1 MAVRFTAYGGAGEI
15 GGNKLLLED
24 DDWQIFFDFGMSFG
38 TAGKYFEEFLQP
50 RPSHGL
56 SDFLQTGLLPP
67 LEGLYRSDLSTLPE
81 HAFIW
86 NRLNQQPGYRNDI
99 APRAVLLSHAHAD
112 HVGYVSMLR
121 NDIPII
127 TSATSALIA
136 KAMQDGGQSRVDAQT
151 VFLRSA
157 RPKNGLLTSATN
169 EPFEQRPWQILDK
182 ETWTTTAASYWTRRF
197 SKTGP
202 AAVTCEAAPASTSL
216 EGHQIRAYPTD
227 HSIPGTVG
235 FAVETSA
242 GWVGY
247 TGDIRVHGRRGAMT
261 LDFAHELAKL
271 DVVAL
276 ICEGTQAGRPAG
288 TTEDDVRNRAIERI
302 ASENG
307 LVVADFGPRNIER
320 LETFLEAARMNGR
333 KLVVLMKDALLLK
346 AMATVNTG
354 VPTPST
360 ANDLLVYSETR
371 SNRAAWQEAIADEF
385 EDALIAPEQIR
396 ADVGSYV
403 LCFSFFDVTRL
414 LDIGETTG
422 VWIYSSSE
430 PYNEEAVL
438 DMGRLRN
445 WTDRLGLDLVGGGV
459 VEEAENSGFHASG
472 HAAGADL
479 RKFIEIAN
487 PRTLIPV
494 HLEDRGLSFYRETF
508 ADSNIELRVP
518 DWGQPIM
525 ID

>member
-86 NRLNQQPGYRNDI
+86 NRLNQHPGYRNDI

-151 VFLRSA
+151 VSLRSA

-247 TGDIRVHGRRGAMT
+247 SGDIRVHGRRGAMT

-276 ICEGTQAGRPAG
+276 ICEGTQAGRPSG

-302 ASENG
+302 A
-307 LVVADFGPRNIER
+307 I
-320 LETFLEAARMNGR
+320 
-333 KLVVLMKDALLLK
+333 
-346 AMATVNTG
+346 
-354 VPTPST
+354 
-360 ANDLLVYSETR
+360 
-371 SNRAAWQEAIADEF
+371 
-385 EDALIAPEQIR
+385 
-396 ADVGSYV
+396 
-403 LCFSFFDVTRL
+403 
-414 LDIGETTG
+414 
-422 VWIYSSSE
+422 
-430 PYNEEAVL
+430 
-438 DMGRLRN
+438 
-445 WTDRLGLDLVGGGV
+445 
-459 VEEAENSGFHASG
+459 
-472 HAAGADL
+472 
-479 RKFIEIAN
+479 
-487 PRTLIPV
+487 
-494 HLEDRGLSFYRETF
+494 
-508 ADSNIELRVP
+508 
-518 DWGQPIM
+518 
-525 ID
+525 